1 MHNII
6 YTNIN
11 NIVYGIFSKLIW
23 GVRVGDKK
31 KIAHKLI
38 IVPGRY
44 IRVHYSVLSDFVC
57 LNFSTL
63 KSKNKKNLLTLDC
76 LMNVLLFPL
85 KYVFCQAARSGR
97 AYHFSNSGF

>member
-6 YTNIN
+6 YININ

-44 IRVHYSVLSDFVC
+44 NEIPQWF
-57 LNFSTL
+57 
-63 KSKNKKNLLTLDC
+63 
-76 LMNVLLFPL
+76 
-85 KYVFCQAARSGR
+85 
-97 AYHFSNSGF
+97 HFGSLW